1 MGGLTLDIHDQDAQL
16 KVSERLAA
24 WRVPRGEEFPVGDAF
39 TLMDA
44 IVRGC
49 PPEGIWY
56 AEPVYLRSLAIWQ
69 DDWDYDRVQAW
80 VDELYAW
87 NEIDILPAGRNCYS
101 AWETF
106 DVLVIQNK
114 RRFRRWRER
123 PPFTRAQRV
132 AVYARD
138 GGACVFCDTTES
150 LSIDHIVPWSKGGAH
165 AMSNFQ
171 TLCRSC
177 NSRKGNRL

>member
-1 MGGLTLDIHDQDAQL
+1 MALILDVSNEAEQL
-16 KVSERLAA
+16 KVSEKLAA
-24 WRVPRGEEFPVGDAF
+24 WDIPRDEGPPVNDAF

-49 PPEGIWY
+49 RPEGIWY
-56 AEPVYLRSLAIWQ
+56 ADPVYLRALAWWQ
-69 DDWDYDRVQAW
+69 DDWDYDLVQGW
-80 VDELYAW
+80 VDELYGW

-101 AWETF
+101 ARGTF
-106 DVLVIQNK
+106 DVLIIQNK
-114 RRFRRWRER
+114 RRFLRWRDR
-123 PPFTRAQRV
+123 PAFTKAQRV

-138 GGACVFCDTTES
+138 GGACVFCGRTES